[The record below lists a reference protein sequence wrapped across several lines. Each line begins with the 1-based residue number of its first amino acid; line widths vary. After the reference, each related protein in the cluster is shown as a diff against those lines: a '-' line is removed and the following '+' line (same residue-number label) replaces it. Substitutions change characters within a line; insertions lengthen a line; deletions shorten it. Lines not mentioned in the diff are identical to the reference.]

1 MTNVLVKI
9 IVELISALA
18 LVTKQV
24 KQGRPSEFVLI
35 GTTLDSTEHSKTYEE
50 APGRKGHRGRNP
62 EIG

>member
-1 MTNVLVKI
+1 MKI
-9 IVELISALA
+9 IVELISTLA

-35 GTTLDSTEHSKTYEE
+35 GTTLDSMEHSEIYKE
-50 APGRKGHRGRNP
+50 APGREGHRGRHP